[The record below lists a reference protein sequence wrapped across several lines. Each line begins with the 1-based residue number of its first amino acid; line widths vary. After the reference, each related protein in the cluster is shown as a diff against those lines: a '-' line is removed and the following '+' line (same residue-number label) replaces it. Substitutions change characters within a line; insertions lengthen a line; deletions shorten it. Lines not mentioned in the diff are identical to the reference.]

1 MYSNDLPGRHMHP
14 VHVTQKSRQAIQPEG
29 CSGLPLYTQYTHIHR
44 TKKRKGT
51 MKTQLK
57 CVNASELGI
66 TILLSIEIG
75 MEFERTC

>member
-1 MYSNDLPGRHMHP
+1 
-14 VHVTQKSRQAIQPEG
+14 
-29 CSGLPLYTQYTHIHR
+29 
-44 TKKRKGT
+44 